1 MRSFWIAMALTLSTA
16 GAFADDAKPADA
28 KPADGAKKEEA
39 PKADATAKK
48 DEAAAPGTVTCTS
61 GGETR
66 TLTITKG
73 DGYACQLKYTKGGQD
88 TFPAQAKNDATYCDG
103 KLTMIK
109 DKLVAAGYK
118 CE

>member
-1 MRSFWIAMALTLSTA
+1 MRSLWIAMALTLSTA
-16 GAFADDAKPADA
+16 GAFAAEETKPTDAKADA
-28 KPADGAKKEEA
+28 ATAGDTAKKDA
-39 PKADATAKK
+39 PKADA
-48 DEAAAPGTVTCTS
+48 APGSVTCTS
-61 GGETR
+61 GAETR